1 MADNWNKAGFFSGIT
16 EDYSNYHW
24 YKGEKENPYKSDTFH
39 PLAAS
44 FWEYEKEFHY
54 SYLDACDTK
63 KPLDEAYK
71 EWKEQLLSEHL
82 PGKSPNPEGDTTNW
96 EKSFNSKLH
105 DMKNLFLFLMC
116 LITCNSIHAQKIV
129 KDEIDEFTGSRITVT
144 NYISFSDGFTCA
156 LHKVNNTIILKTT
169 YNCGDKVYSMEK
181 GADLMLKLENDS
193 IITLNNEEDAVAEY
207 WSLNL
212 GKTFIWHFSLKTIY
226 IIPDEVYTL
235 LKTNKIR
242 MVRFYTTDG
251 YITETVSEKRAKK
264 ILKLFSLLK

>member
-16 EDYSNYHW
+16 EDYSN

-96 EKSFNSKLH
+96 EKSF
-105 DMKNLFLFLMC
+105 
-116 LITCNSIHAQKIV
+116 
-129 KDEIDEFTGSRITVT
+129 ETGKR
-144 NYISFSDGFTCA
+144 
-156 LHKVNNTIILKTT
+156 
-169 YNCGDKVYSMEK
+169 
-181 GADLMLKLENDS
+181 
-193 IITLNNEEDAVAEY
+193 
-207 WSLNL
+207 
-212 GKTFIWHFSLKTIY
+212 
-226 IIPDEVYTL
+226 EV
-235 LKTNKIR
+235 
-242 MVRFYTTDG
+242 
-251 YITETVSEKRAKK
+251 
-264 ILKLFSLLK
+264 